1 MVGEGDQIMVFKQ
14 CIYKCNTMI
23 EVRNTPEGFRPF
35 EQSGTMHDC
44 PNSEYNK
51 KKQQGESYRTPKSSL
66 LTDFEEKSLT
76 NDEEIKTMLRTLL
89 SGRSFIE
96 PEEPEE

>member
-51 KKQQGESYRTPKSSL
+51 KKQQGDTYRTPKLTVMSDFENRILSL
-66 LTDFEEKSLT
+66 LETINKKVDS
-76 NDEEIKTMLRTLL
+76 IVSARA
-89 SGRSFIE
+89 FIE